1 MESLR
6 PNCGLLDPKFEGYKL
21 SLDPLLL
28 SSTNLGSA
36 VNDIPLKEEL
46 FSVQHMRAFGNLNH
60 LVLDSWMDGG
70 KPEVVYFVNENYE
83 VQRAVVKDKDIS
95 SVDTVFKIPSVDKTK
110 DNLNAALLFPSQSLA
125 CLSDGCG
132 KLFLLQTESRTK
144 DISQSTEW
152 KVATVY
158 QFNHPSLLLHAL
170 QSQQTGSVS
179 CLSLSITENE
189 AATSVKDA
197 HVVHLELITFSP
209 VTCLSSGAVSYSS
222 EMLQQFIGYSAPVY
236 AAIEPG
242 CTAVLVASERPF
254 SLAKR

>member
-1 MESLR
+1 MSDTGDGDLNFMVPTHFR
-6 PNCGLLDPKFEGYKL
+6 KNCQQD
-21 SLDPLLL
+21 
-28 SSTNLGSA
+28 
-36 VNDIPLKEEL
+36 
-46 FSVQHMRAFGNLNH
+46 MR
-60 LVLDSWMDGG
+60 VGG
-70 KPEVVYFVNENYE
+70 MFLQWHFVVDHTQYVVSFYFY
-83 VQRAVVKDKDIS
+83 QDKDIS

-170 QSQQTGSVS
+170 QSQQ
-179 CLSLSITENE
+179 
-189 AATSVKDA
+189 
-197 HVVHLELITFSP
+197 LITFSP
-209 VTCLSSGAVSYSS
+209 VTCLSSGDVSYSS

-254 SLAKR
+254 SLAKGNFFLIYLT